1 MAAAASISG
10 TVMQLNGTRIIVA
23 GAAHGIGAGTL
34 LAYTAEGAQVA
45 VLDIKDDLAQEVVGK
60 ANAEGPGQARYY
72 HCDITSRPEVE
83 SAFAEAIDWLGGL
96 DVLTTVAGVQRRK
109 RAEEFT
115 DEDLAFVFG
124 VNVMGTIHTNQAAF
138 PHLRTRGGTILNI
151 GSDGGLI
158 AMPGIAAYAASKGA
172 VHSWTRDIAGEWG
185 KYGIRANC
193 VIPAMKTPMT
203 DNGGEDGRSVYSTVP
218 LGGELGDVKEDLAPV
233 MVFMAGPGARFI
245 TGQLISVNG
254 GLAMVR

>member
-1 MAAAASISG
+1 
-10 TVMQLNGTRIIVA
+10 MQLEGTRIVVA

-34 LAYTAEGAQVA
+34 RAFVAEGAQVA
-45 VLDIKDDLAQEVVGK
+45 VLDIKDELAREVVEK
-60 ANAEGPGQARYY
+60 ANAAGPGRACYY
-72 HCDITSRPEVE
+72 HCDIQSRQEVE
-83 SAFAEAIDWLGGL
+83 SAFAGAVSWLGGL
-96 DVLTTVAGVQRRK
+96 DVVTTVAGIQRRK
-109 RAEEFT
+109 RPEQFT
-115 DEDLAFVFG
+115 DQDIDDVFG
-124 VNVMGTIHTNQAAF
+124 VNVVGTIHTNQAAF
-138 PHLRTRGGTILNI
+138 EHLRESGGTILNI

-172 VHSWTRDIAGEWG
+172 VMSWTRAIAGEWG

-193 VIPAMKTPMT
+193 VVPAMKTPMT
-203 DNGGEDGRSVYSTVP
+203 DAGGADGRSVYSTVP
-218 LGGELGDVKEDLAPV
+218 LGGELGDVDEDLGPV